1 MKKNQ
6 YLYIA
11 SLLIVLTV
19 VGYII
24 FFNNNN
30 TDNLTESEAIS
41 ILKNTYLEFG
51 NYPNDNLPPQSI
63 STEKDPNGWYVA
75 FVQEGSGRPILGAK
89 CFFVKNDKT
98 IRILGEFN
106 PEIGDNDYSIKTCN

>member
-6 YLYIA
+6 YLYIVL
-11 SLLIVLTV
+11 LLIVLV
-19 VGYII
+19 LVGYII
-24 FFNNNN
+24 YSNNSNN
-30 TDNLTESEAIS
+30 SNLIESEAIS
-41 ILKNTYLEFG
+41 ILKNAYPEFE

-63 STEKDPNGWYVA
+63 STEKDADGWYVA

-89 CFFVKNDKT
+89 CFFVQNDKT

-106 PEIGDNDYSIKTCN
+106 PKIGDIVFSLKTCD